1 MRLTIYIP
9 NKIRRDQLYCLNND
23 SIVQFLQFIFK
34 VQQTLYAYLIKKIEY
49 DEA

>member
-1 MRLTIYIP
+1 MRLSIYIP

-34 VQQTLYAYLIKKIEY
+34 VQQTLYAYLIKKIKY